1 MKKKKLTQVQV
12 SQLRILLREVTKK
25 QQDPAPLPRDYF
37 AVRLLAPILAVLVAH
52 FYLEKTSFFIFL
64 EPIFEQFFDIGVTER
79 FEILFE
85 LRVYFLLWG
94 LAFLGVIAVFY
105 WRRYSFRWEMKALL
119 KRATNELDLWKKD
132 PKDKLRI
139 KIENL
144 QEFLRKLRL
153 EYDMKEFQQQ

>member
-64 EPIFEQFFDIGVTER
+64 EPIFDQFFDIGVTEG

-144 QEFLRKLRL
+144 QEFLRELRL
-153 EYDMKEFQQQ
+153 EYDMEDL

>member
-1 MKKKKLTQVQV
+1 MKKKKLTQVKV

-37 AVRLLAPILAVLVAH
+37 TVRLLAPILAVLVAH

-64 EPIFEQFFDIGVTER
+64 EPIFEQFFDIGVTEG

-105 WRRYSFRWEMKALL
+105 WRRYSFRLEMKALL

-144 QEFLRKLRL
+144 QEFLRELRL
-153 EYDMKEFQQQ
+153 EYDMEDL